1 MKRLGILAVLA
12 VLILAAGCG
21 SVEAGGESS
30 NELISPGLPAIELV
44 APAVT
49 GAGEVPAFEWKPVD
63 GAVSYRLVILD
74 GGGNVLW
81 AWTGP
86 DTKVNLGGL
95 QFERPEG
102 VGGPVL
108 TSGSSWSVVAFDAN
122 GNPVATSNIRSVS
135 P

>member
-1 MKRLGILAVLA
+1 MA

-21 SVEAGGESS
+21 GSDEAGEASS
-30 NELISPGLPAIELV
+30 HELISPGLPAIELV

-49 GAGEVPAFEWKPVD
+49 GAGEVPAFEWNPVD

-81 AWTGP
+81 AWTGA
-86 DTKVNLGGL
+86 DTRVNLGGL

-108 TSGSSWSVVAFDAN
+108 TSESSWSVVASDAS
-122 GNPVATSNIRSVS
+122 GNPVATSSIRSVS